1 MDLIACFLGK
11 GLGEDQEMRSNTV
24 RDKHLRVNQAKLT
37 RLKKILGAAT
47 ETEAIDKAMDYLLAE
62 DEILKVLRRAKGKGR
77 IKRIFV

>member
-1 MDLIACFLGK
+1 
-11 GLGEDQEMRSNTV
+11 MRSNTV
-24 RDKHLRVNQAKLT
+24 RDKHLWVNQAKLT

>member
-1 MDLIACFLGK
+1 
-11 GLGEDQEMRSNTV
+11 MRSNTV